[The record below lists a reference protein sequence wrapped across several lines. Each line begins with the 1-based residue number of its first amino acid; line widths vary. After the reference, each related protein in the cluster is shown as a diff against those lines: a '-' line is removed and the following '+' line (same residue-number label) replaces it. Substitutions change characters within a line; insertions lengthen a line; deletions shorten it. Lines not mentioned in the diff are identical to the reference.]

1 MDSPVGMSKDYQKRK
16 EAMKKR
22 LASLGKGNPVVAAA
36 VKNQEP
42 PQEDTKWK
50 NWNIVDE
57 LVSAARHSY
66 FKEEGESMQDCV
78 ANLASALS
86 KLASKKGLDNGNG
99 KVENDDIDED
109 Y

>member
-1 MDSPVGMSKDYQKRK
+1 MDSPTISKDYQKRK
-16 EAMKKR
+16 QAMKQR
-22 LASLGKGNPVVAAA
+22 LASLDKKNPVVAAA
-36 VKNQEP
+36 IKNQEP

-50 NWNIVDE
+50 NWNVVDE
-57 LVSAARHSY
+57 LVSAARHEY

-86 KLASKKGLDNGNG
+86 KLASKKGLDKGNQT
-99 KVENDDIDED
+99 VENDDSNED